1 MRRRIGGARYAG
13 PMVQTPDAIDVASA
27 SGARTRDRSAPH
39 PAEQADA
46 GARLLGP
53 GDVRGLATAL
63 GIRPT
68 RLLGQ
73 NFVQDPGTVRRI
85 VHSAGVL
92 FGESVLEVGPGL
104 GSLTLALLET
114 GARVTAVEV
123 DPVLARALPVTVA
136 DRAPGAVGRLRVVL
150 ADALTIDAPAALG
163 MPENAPAPTRLV
175 ANLPYNIAVPVL
187 LTLFAALPDLGSA
200 TVMVQAEVADRL
212 TAAPGSRT
220 YGVPSV
226 KTAWYAAARRTITI
240 GRTVFWPAPNVDSA
254 LVELSRR
261 RPPAT
266 SVSRSQVFAVVDAA
280 FAQRRKTLRKAL
292 APLAGGPR
300 AAEDAARAAGIDPSL
315 RGEKLDVAAF
325 AALAETLAATGSL
338 PAPTA
343 QENR

>member
-1 MRRRIGGARYAG
+1 
-13 PMVQTPDAIDVASA
+13 
-27 SGARTRDRSAPH
+27 
-39 PAEQADA
+39 
-46 GARLLGP
+46 
-53 GDVRGLATAL
+53 
-63 GIRPT
+63 
-68 RLLGQ
+68 
-73 NFVQDPGTVRRI
+73 
-85 VHSAGVL
+85 
-92 FGESVLEVGPGL
+92 
-104 GSLTLALLET
+104 
-114 GARVTAVEV
+114 
-123 DPVLARALPVTVA
+123 
-136 DRAPGAVGRLRVVL
+136 
-150 ADALTIDAPAALG
+150 

-266 SVSRSQVFAVVDAA
+266 SASRSQVFAVVDAA